1 MTERYTYFASKF
13 PLQRLYKGNSLINH
27 DDPFLERDTKVLE
40 RDRRDI
46 FRDGPE
52 GGQIVSSEVRTTAN
66 RFLSLRSVDFHYCYG
81 FRG

>member
-27 DDPFLERDTKVLE
+27 DDPFLERD
-40 RDRRDI
+40 RRDI
-46 FRDGPE
+46 FRDGPD

-66 RFLSLRSVDFHYCYG
+66 RFLSLRSVDFHYCRVIG
-81 FRG
+81 R